1 MQIGIYSF
9 AEATPLAD
17 GTTITP
23 ERRLA
28 NLLEEIALADEVGLD
43 VFGIGEHHRADYVT
57 SAPAVVLAAAAIA
70 GLVPADSAVLAPV
83 VTVVLVPVAIAAPVL
98 RVPLV
103 AALESPGTRRVLP
116 VAMDRDAARAVRTS
130 ARSR

>member
-1 MQIGIYSF
+1 MGPKGNPAVIVVSVGVIVPLG
-9 AEATPLAD
+9 AT
-17 GTTITP
+17 
-23 ERRLA
+23 
-28 NLLEEIALADEVGLD
+28 V
-43 VFGIGEHHRADYVT
+43 V
-57 SAPAVVLAAAAIA
+57 SVVLAAAAIA